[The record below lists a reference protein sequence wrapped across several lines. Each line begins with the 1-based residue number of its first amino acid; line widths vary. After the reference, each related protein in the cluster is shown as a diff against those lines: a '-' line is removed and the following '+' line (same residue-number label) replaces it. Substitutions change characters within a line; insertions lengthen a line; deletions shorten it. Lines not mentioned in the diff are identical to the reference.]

1 MDKESVKDLICKAID
16 NIPNCAE
23 IVDCYTQHG
32 FGDKEAYI
40 NVHIKVREETDEN
53 IIEFHN
59 IAHDAFGTDMGFIS

>member
-1 MDKESVKDLICKAID
+1 MDKEKIKELICKAID

-23 IVDCYTQHG
+23 IVDCYTQHS
-32 FGDKEAYI
+32 FCDTEAYI
-40 NVHIKVREETDEN
+40 KVLVKVKEETDEN